1 MYESIWIETEENN
14 NCEWMPLQ
22 VYEAHQA
29 PVPVKLIYLD
39 EPARKTGVYE
49 VTGWSSEDSGTI
61 CPALYAPVSDSGQ
74 AVVHLVYG
82 GDWGI
87 RLRLE
92 NSQGPWSTDS
102 TDQHGEPYLMLM
114 DGNDIIRE

>member
-1 MYESIWIETEENN
+1 MYESIWIETEEND

-22 VYEAHQA
+22 VYEAHQP
-29 PVPVKLIYLD
+29 PVPVKLVYLED
-39 EPARKTGVYE
+39 PDRDPGIYE
-49 VTGWSSEDSGTI
+49 VTGWSSEDSGSI

-87 RLRLE
+87 RLRPE
-92 NSQGPWSTDS
+92 NSPGPWSLYAI
-102 TDQHGEPYLMLM
+102 DQHGEPYLMLI
-114 DGNDIIRE
+114 DGSDVIKD